1 MGYGT
6 DILAEAKPAITM
18 YHQVQQAIWKRH
30 GLSGPSDERVLHDL
44 SLGERAFILAHEF
57 FAMYSEGGYDSY
69 FFEGEGYRRAH
80 EAVRVFRRVGLVNM
94 AEFLSKAI
102 EAAGIPEPVPLDYE
116 YESPEDGFDEIES
129 AYRKVRRSESL
140 EETLVSYFKQ
150 HADEFV

>member
-1 MGYGT
+1 
-6 DILAEAKPAITM
+6 
-18 YHQVQQAIWKRH
+18 
-30 GLSGPSDERVLHDL
+30 
-44 SLGERAFILAHEF
+44 
-57 FAMYSEGGYDSY
+57 
-69 FFEGEGYRRAH
+69 
-80 EAVRVFRRVGLVNM
+80 M